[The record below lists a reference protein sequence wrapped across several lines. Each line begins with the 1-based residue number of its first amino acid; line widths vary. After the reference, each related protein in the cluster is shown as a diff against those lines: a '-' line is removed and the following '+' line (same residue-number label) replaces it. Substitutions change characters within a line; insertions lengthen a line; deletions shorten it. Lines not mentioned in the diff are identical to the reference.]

1 MDFLKLSKRKLFR
14 ESREESTFTKTLS
27 SEGVTF
33 SHVQQVALDAQ
44 DLSIFGSSWD
54 IAAFLFQLEDE
65 GYVTIKGDKILLSWD
80 DAYRL
85 MESADYGESFSLL
98 ELPSVEA
105 WKPSL
110 VSNGTLTDP
119 AFSVQISAWKTP
131 NGRFPRG
138 NVSVEGA
145 LLKAE
150 GKTVLMTKPVWET
163 VRAVSQIRCEQTER
177 IDSDPDW
184 NKRAWARIRSKAI
197 VAGADLSDF
206 LAKTV
211 VLTPEKLDIELRKS
225 AIGAGN
231 VVEVLP
237 YFAGQPGR
245 WIEIFDRLN
254 DVPDKYEIPD
264 GEGLIHVLI
273 SPEVRTVLREIKKM
287 PGRRVAGDRAEA
299 FIRNPFS
306 TLGPDAAAVIDA
318 EQFEQARED
327 AGISFARF
335 TAIIRRNDSGYPIEM
350 GLLVEESVAGEIKA
364 ERVIFEEVSVLSKFL
379 DKLESRIASGAQCCH
394 WDGFDLEILGDTPEQ
409 ARTLRAVL
417 HEIEHRQSPLA
428 SELLD
433 LSRYSERIEGFGKET
448 PYYSSYIARKNGA
461 SGWFPE
467 NVELGVLYTPEDGGE
482 TVSIPLEGEKIENFR
497 KTVAEAKLEG
507 RSTFEYPGCPQP
519 ISVGWAEEMLDTYTK
534 IREDV
539 GKGTFDPEKVKGKG
553 EAKERI
559 GLVIKPNVEEIDYK
573 EHRGQIGSPSEPYA
587 SPKLLRSEV
596 SLKEHQVQGLTWL
609 MHLWSKSPSDC
620 RGALLADD
628 MGLGKTL
635 QLLAFIACV
644 LEHNPETDPFLVV
657 APVSLLEN
665 WNEEISRFFES
676 ETFKVLTLYGD
687 SLASKR
693 LPKEVVDQELAE
705 QGITKLLRRDWLG
718 GASLV
723 LTTYE
728 TLRDLEFSLASQKWS
743 AMICDEAQKIKNPNA
758 MVTRA
763 AKKQNARFKI
773 ACTGTPVENTLTDLW
788 CLFDYIQPG
797 LLGALKD
804 FGDRYRRPIEAYN
817 DEEKARVEELRMII
831 DPQKLRRV
839 KSEVAK
845 DLPQKIEVP
854 ECRSLQLSERQRALY
869 VDAIGAFRSKKNEGG
884 GSNHLGLLQYLR
896 RLCSDP
902 RPPGILS
909 TDATPVSEIE
919 KHSPKM
925 AWMIETLAKIQK
937 KQEKVIIFC
946 EFKDLQRTLQ
956 RAIAERFGISP
967 DIINGETSASS
978 KAANSRQKRIKLFQ
992 ERSGFSVII
1001 LSPLAV
1007 GFGVNIQAAN
1017 HVVHFTRTW
1026 NPAKEDQATDRAYR
1040 IGQTRDVYVYY
1051 PVVVAEDFITFD
1063 AKLDELLSWKRN
1075 LSADMLNGTGEI
1087 NPSEFGNLDSPGGG
1101 NAFGDEY
1108 LTPGDIEAMDDQ
1120 TFEAFCAILWSKL
1133 GFRKTRRTPTSGDGG
1148 VDVVAIAGQTGV
1160 LIQCKSSSVAG
1171 RELGWEAVKDVTAGA
1186 AGYAAR
1192 YPGVTFSLKA
1202 VTNSKFNSAAKTQA
1216 TLNHVELIDLEG
1228 LSERLHQKPVKW
1240 SELTSHLF
1248 EGWR

>member
-1 MDFLKLSKRKLFR
+1 MDFLKFSKRKLFR
-14 ESREESTFTKTLS
+14 DSREESTFTITLS
-27 SEGVTF
+27 SDGITF
-33 SHVQQVALDAQ
+33 SHVKQISLDVR
-44 DLSIFGSSWD
+44 DPTIFRSSWD
-54 IAAFLFQLEDE
+54 ITSLLLQLEDE
-65 GYVTIKGDKILLSWD
+65 GYVVIEGDKMLLSWD

-85 MESADYGESFSLL
+85 MDSADYGESFSLL
-98 ELPSVEA
+98 GLPPVEG

-119 AFSVQISAWKTP
+119 EFSVQISAWRTP
-131 NGRFPRG
+131 DGRFPRG

-163 VRAVSQIRCEQTER
+163 VRAVSIIQLEQTER
-177 IDSDPDW
+177 VDRDHDW
-184 NKRAWARIRSKAI
+184 NKRAWALIRSKAI

-237 YFAGQPGR
+237 FFEGQPDR
-245 WIEIFDRLN
+245 WIEIFDRLK

-264 GEGLIHVLI
+264 GDGLVHVLI
-273 SPEVRTVLREIKKM
+273 SPDVRTVLREIKKM

-299 FIRNPFS
+299 FLRNPFS
-306 TLGPDAAAVIDA
+306 TLGPAATTVIDA
-318 EQFEQARED
+318 EQFEQAREA

-335 TAIIRRNDSGYPIEM
+335 TAIIRRDNSGYPVEV

-364 ERVIFEEVSVLSKFL
+364 ERIVFEEVRLLSKFL

-409 ARTLRAVL
+409 ANSLRAAL
-417 HEIEHRQSPLA
+417 LELEHRQSPLA

-448 PYYSSYIARKNGA
+448 PYYSPYIARKNNA

-467 NVELGVLYTPEDGGE
+467 NVEFGVLYTPEDGGK
-482 TVSIPLEGEKIENFR
+482 TVSIPLKGEKIEDFR
-497 KTVAEAKLEG
+497 KTVADAKQEG
-507 RSTFEYPGCPQP
+507 RSTFQYPGCPQP
-519 ISVGWAEEMLDTYTK
+519 ISVDWAEKMLDTLTK
-534 IREDV
+534 TQEDV
-539 GKGTFDPEKVKGKG
+539 GKGTFDPEKIKGSKQ
-553 EAKERI
+553 AKEQK
-559 GLVIKPNVEEIDYK
+559 GLVVKPNIQNIDYK
-573 EHRGQIGSPSEPYA
+573 EHRGQIGSPSESYS

-596 SLKEHQVQGLTWL
+596 YLKEHQVQGLTWL
-609 MHLWSKSPSDC
+609 MHLWSKSPTDC

-635 QLLAFIACV
+635 QLLTFMACV
-644 LEHNPETDPFLVV
+644 LEQNPETDPFLVV

-665 WNEEISRFFES
+665 WNEEISRFFEP
-676 ETFKVLTLYGD
+676 EAFRVLTLYGE

-718 GASLV
+718 GANLV

-728 TLRDLEFSLASQKWS
+728 TLRDLEFSLALQRWS
-743 AMICDEAQKIKNPNA
+743 AIICDEAQKIKNPNA

-773 ACTGTPVENTLTDLW
+773 ACTGTPVENTLVDLW

-804 FGDRYRRPIEAYN
+804 FGNRYRRPIEADT
-817 DEEKARVEELRMII
+817 DEEKERVEELRTII
-831 DPQKLRRV
+831 DQQKLRRT

-869 VDAIGAFRSKKNEGG
+869 ADAIGAFRNKKNEGG
-884 GSNHLGLLQYLR
+884 GRNHLGLLQYLR

-902 RPPGILS
+902 HPLGILS
-909 TDATPVSEIE
+909 TDTVPVCEIE

-925 AWMIETLAKIQK
+925 AWMIETLSRIQK

-946 EFKDLQRTLQ
+946 EFKDLQRTIQ
-956 RAIAERFGISP
+956 RAIAERFGISA

-978 KAANSRQKRIKLFQ
+978 RAANSRQKRIQLFQ
-992 ERSGFSVII
+992 KRSGFGAII

-1017 HVVHFTRTW
+1017 HVIHFTRTW

-1040 IGQTRDVYVYY
+1040 IGQIRDVYVYY
-1051 PVVVAEDFITFD
+1051 PVVVAEDFMTFD
-1063 AKLDELLSWKRN
+1063 AKLDELLSWKRS

-1087 NPSEFGNLDSPGGG
+1087 SPSEFGNLGSPGGG
-1101 NAFGDEY
+1101 NAFGDEFI
-1108 LTPGDIEAMDDQ
+1108 TRSDIEAMDGQ
-1120 TFEAFCAILWSKL
+1120 TFEAFCSILWSKL
-1133 GFRKTRRTPTSGDGG
+1133 GFWKIRRTPKSGDGG

-1202 VTNSKFNSAAKTQA
+1202 VTNSKFNSVAKTQA
-1216 TLNHVELIDLEG
+1216 ALNHVELIDLEG
-1228 LSERLHQKPVKW
+1228 LSEKLHQKPVQW

-1248 EGWR
+1248 EGWL